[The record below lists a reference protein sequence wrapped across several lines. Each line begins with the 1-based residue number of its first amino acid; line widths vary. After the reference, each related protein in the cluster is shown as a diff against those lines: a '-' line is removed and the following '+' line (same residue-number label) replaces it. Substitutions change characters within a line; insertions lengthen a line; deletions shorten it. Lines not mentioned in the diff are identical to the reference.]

1 MSDIS
6 YDDPSQK
13 SDNAEKIVKR
23 RKRNIIIL
31 EQPSSPDRLANTSIL
46 DSSFSFVTRENE
58 PEPTN
63 TAASSNTAILDVT
76 NWLSD
81 SGDESNLIL
90 RHATD
95 KTTNALKS
103 NTTSNRD
110 TTRKINSSKVPSYTK
125 KTSVA
130 TGHVTAVDL
139 RIAELS
145 DPIESSSPLQ
155 SSSKKFAQSHRK
167 VVQPAKKRCKDPHP
181 AEPYSKKELNEA
193 NKVTRKK
200 EDLLSEM
207 VIQIPSLLYD
217 RDFEDEYMKQI
228 FIEPKVE
235 KTNSNLPI
243 ISWKRK
249 VKARYDAERDV
260 FIPCEPTEINEKN
273 IVIYY
278 KAKDFVNSL
287 IEGTISLLLDECKTE
302 AKRHNLSSGSHIIII
317 VEGYVQFLTKIR
329 NMEDK
334 RYKKAVLDKLN
345 PNDGDTGNKRLKKQE
360 DGVSLSPKEI
370 DQLVNESQVRLSV
383 NIFPVKNNKDA
394 INWLQSFT
402 YTIAYALYDKF
413 ERNIS
418 LANLGTVKSGTDTKS
433 TYFQTVKQFRLMTEP
448 KIEKLYGFYTSIF
461 ALYSRFQTNDTLGK
475 DNFGKNIVPPSTES
489 AMKKLFTSEDPNDV
503 VHE

>member
-90 RHATD
+90 KPATD

-103 NTTSNRD
+103 STTSNGD
-110 TTRKINSSKVPSYTK
+110 TTRKTSKLPSYTK
-125 KTSVA
+125 KTGVSM
-130 TGHVTAVDL
+130 GNVTAVDL

-155 SSSKKFAQSHRK
+155 PSSKKFVQSHRK

-181 AEPYSKKELNEA
+181 VEPYSKKELNEA

-200 EDLLSEM
+200 EELLSEM
-207 VIQIPSLLYD
+207 VIQIPSLLYE

-228 FIEPKVE
+228 FVEPKVE

-302 AKRHNLSSGSHIIII
+302 AKLHNLSSGSHIIII

-360 DGVSLSPKEI
+360 DSVSLSQKEI
-370 DQLVNESQVRLSV
+370 DQLVNETQVRLNV

-418 LANLGTVKSGTDTKS
+418 LANLGTVKSGTDTKT

>member
-1 MSDIS
+1 MSDKS
-6 YDDPSQK
+6 YDDSSQK
-13 SDNAEKIVKR
+13 SDNAEKSVKR

-46 DSSFSFVTRENE
+46 NSSFSSITREDE

-63 TAASSNTAILDVT
+63 TAASSNTAILDVIH
-76 NWLSD
+76 WLSD

-90 RHATD
+90 RPATD
-95 KTTNALKS
+95 TTNALKS
-103 NTTSNRD
+103 NTTKVASFTNKASV
-110 TTRKINSSKVPSYTK
+110 TTD
-125 KTSVA
+125 
-130 TGHVTAVDL
+130 HVMAVDL

-145 DPIESSSPLQ
+145 DSIESSSPLQ
-155 SSSKKFAQSHRK
+155 SSPKKSVQIHRK
-167 VVQPAKKRCKDPHP
+167 VVQPAKKRGRDPLP
-181 AEPYSKKELNEA
+181 MEPYSKKELNEA

-200 EDLLSEM
+200 EELLSEM
-207 VIQIPSLLYD
+207 VIQIPSLLYES
-217 RDFEDEYMKQI
+217 DFENEYMKQI
-228 FIEPKVE
+228 FVEPKVE

-249 VKARYDAERDV
+249 VKARYNAERDV

-278 KAKDFVNSL
+278 KAKEFVNSL
-287 IEGTISLLLDECKTE
+287 IEGTISLFVDACKAE
-302 AKRHNLSSGSHIIII
+302 AKHHNLSSGSHIIII

-345 PNDGDTGNKRLKKQE
+345 PNDDNTGNKRLKKQE
-360 DGVSLSPKEI
+360 DSVSLSPKEI
-370 DQLVNESQVRLSV
+370 DQLVNETQVRLNV
-383 NIFPVKNNKDA
+383 NVFPVKNNKDA

-448 KIEKLYGFYTSIF
+448 KVEKLYGFYTSIF

-489 AMKKLFTSEDPNDV
+489 AMKKLFTSDDPNDV